1 MSTFRCLLIDDDA
14 DDHEFFQMA
23 IDRIDPSIVCHFANN
38 GLSGLQLLNQLE
50 TPPNLIFVD
59 LNMPMM
65 GGMEFMLRLRNTAH
79 SRIPVVIYS
88 TTDERFFQQQ
98 GTQAGAA
105 AYMVKTSTMEAL
117 EEGLRRIFQKFAQLP

>member
-1 MSTFRCLLIDDDA
+1 MSTFTCLLIDDDT

-23 IDRIDPSIVCHFANN
+23 IDRIDPSIDCHFAPDA
-38 GLSGLQLLNQLE
+38 LSGLQMLDE
-50 TPPNLIFVD
+50 MTPTHIIFVD

-65 GGMEFMLRLRNTAH
+65 GGMEFISRLQSTAH
-79 SRIPVVIYS
+79 RAIPVVIYS

-98 GTQAGAA
+98 GKEAGAA

-117 EEGLRRIFQKFAQLP
+117 EQGLRKLFQKFALLP